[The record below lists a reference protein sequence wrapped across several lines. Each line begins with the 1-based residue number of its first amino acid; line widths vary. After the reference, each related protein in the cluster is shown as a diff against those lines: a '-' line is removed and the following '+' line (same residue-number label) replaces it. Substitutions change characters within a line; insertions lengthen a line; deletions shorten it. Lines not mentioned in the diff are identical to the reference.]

1 MTKNLRK
8 FRSFKKYVAAVR
20 NVVNEELSSV
30 NYVSKE
36 IKENERLL
44 WDIKEMLEHALV
56 GAYLAPPPKDLLQAI
71 FDERFP
77 WEKERKDVLDALKV
91 ALDHAQE
98 LLALLRSASPI
109 VRELLI
115 ANLRAMALAANSTEE
130 EGMSGTKLV
139 EPSGEA

>member
-1 MTKNLRK
+1 
-8 FRSFKKYVAAVR
+8 
-20 NVVNEELSSV
+20 
-30 NYVSKE
+30 
-36 IKENERLL
+36 
-44 WDIKEMLEHALV
+44 
-56 GAYLAPPPKDLLQAI
+56 
-71 FDERFP
+71 
-77 WEKERKDVLDALKV
+77 LDALKV